1 VWQSFLAAALKEIM
15 TQIVMWVCSCAVMV
29 ATVAAQDPNA
39 VGVVSAPAPISGHL
53 MMPGAVAVT
62 TTIGPALVNPLLG
75 ALTQVATL
83 AGGTPNPNGV
93 LTNNGVDLLDPTES
107 MESAQFIDGFISAY
121 LERVDLDPGEKAC
134 LRDDMKKMGQHGVQA
149 AKEMVK
155 MISQFM
161 HQGQPGADAGSEV
174 LTGMSAIGEVM
185 SIVSRVQMLG
195 QGCVQDDTMNV
206 LKASLNHLKNVTYV
220 QTRLQANGIDIM
232 RVVAD
237 AAPQIRAKNFYNV
250 GKDFGT
256 MLRKILLSSNNVSPK
271 MVLPNGMTKDD
282 VGPLIM
288 NGIIQGFFVMGTTLT
303 ITMANN
309 PNVMVYVDMHECIA
323 KEAKYFSSAMNAL
336 YLFVAEISTDIEEWK
351 LQSEGIQVSQGN
363 TNKMAWLG
371 QLSGLMANV
380 PTLMQRCGMTSEQM
394 EDLATA
400 LQHMDQMNIALNIP
414 GPVGDQAAA
423 GVEASAKVAQA
434 TEYWEVGNYLFFGEM
449 LGESLRDMLLAV
461 DPQLWTVEN
470 GLLKR
475 RRQKPRGIAAS
486 LPLLVGAIAAVSFT
500 GLSLLRVVQWNRR
513 ASPHFTPHLNT
524 EGVVADMEACDAD
537 DMAVE

>member
-1 VWQSFLAAALKEIM
+1 
-15 TQIVMWVCSCAVMV
+15 
-29 ATVAAQDPNA
+29 
-39 VGVVSAPAPISGHL
+39 
-53 MMPGAVAVT
+53 
-62 TTIGPALVNPLLG
+62 
-75 ALTQVATL
+75 
-83 AGGTPNPNGV
+83 
-93 LTNNGVDLLDPTES
+93 
-107 MESAQFIDGFISAY
+107 
-121 LERVDLDPGEKAC
+121 
-134 LRDDMKKMGQHGVQA
+134 
-149 AKEMVK
+149 
-155 MISQFM
+155 
-161 HQGQPGADAGSEV
+161 
-174 LTGMSAIGEVM
+174 
-185 SIVSRVQMLG
+185 MLG